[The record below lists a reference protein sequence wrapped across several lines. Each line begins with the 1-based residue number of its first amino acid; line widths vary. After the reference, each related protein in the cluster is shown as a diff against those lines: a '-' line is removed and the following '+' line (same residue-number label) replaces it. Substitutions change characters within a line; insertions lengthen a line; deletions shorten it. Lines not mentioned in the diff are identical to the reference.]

1 VERGGGVALSETT
14 IGMLTGAGATAGG
27 SLVTGLLAF
36 LATVACA
43 MAPRA
48 DVLE

>member
-1 VERGGGVALSETT
+1 MALSETT
-14 IGMLTGAGATAGG
+14 IGVLIGAAATVGG